1 MPGHTSPRGYV
12 AVEETH
18 VFILIQEYYGIMKH
32 VDLVED
38 EDEGEDEGD
47 GEDEGESESEGG
59 GEDEVED
66 EDKGGVNGH
75 SSEEQVTN

>member
-1 MPGHTSPRGYV
+1 
-12 AVEETH
+12 
-18 VFILIQEYYGIMKH
+18 MKH

-75 SSEEQVTN
+75 SSEEQVTNWFSGKFSPDWLHGFFLITYR